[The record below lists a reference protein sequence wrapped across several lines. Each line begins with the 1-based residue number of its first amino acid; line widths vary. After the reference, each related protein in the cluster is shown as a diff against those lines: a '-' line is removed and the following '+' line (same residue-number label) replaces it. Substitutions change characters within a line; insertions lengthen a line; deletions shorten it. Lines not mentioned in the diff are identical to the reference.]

1 MAQKESLPFRTASA
15 PAPVLSCTPRN
26 RNERELRDDAI
37 KKKDALL
44 LLCLWGGKR
53 ARAWP
58 IRGEQPR
65 RPQDASIR
73 GVEAQ
78 VY

>member
-26 RNERELRDDAI
+26 RNEREPRNDAI
-37 KKKDALL
+37 EKKDALL
-44 LLCLWGGKR
+44 LLCLLGETK

-78 VY
+78 IY